1 MSFQKDLRSSEFIM
15 KYKNLIIYGGTSE
28 ISLHLIKLY
37 ANECSKF
44 IVFCR
49 SKDSFFDFFKHQN
62 FEIDLNKF
70 TIFETDLLEINK
82 NLEIIKQFESQSSG
96 IFWIAGMTGNAEN
109 EYLDIDSAKKNME
122 INFIHP
128 TLLLNEISK
137 KLIKNNNSFIAV
149 ITSVAGL
156 RGRKKQLFYSPSK
169 AALMSYL
176 SGLRQK
182 LYKDKIL
189 VTTIIPG
196 YMNTKPFRNGEWSA
210 PKFLITEPRVVA
222 YKIKKGIEKNQE
234 IIFINY
240 WWKIIMIIVKFIPE
254 KIFKRLSF

>member
-1 MSFQKDLRSSEFIM
+1 M
-15 KYKNLIIYGGTSE
+15 KYQNLIIYGGTSE
-28 ISLHLIKLY
+28 ISYQLIKLY
-37 ANECSKF
+37 LHQCSKF

-49 SKDSFFDFFKHQN
+49 NKNNFLNFFKHQN
-62 FEIDLNKF
+62 FELNLNKF
-70 TIFETDLLEINK
+70 TIFETNLLEIDK
-82 NLEIIKQFESQSSG
+82 NLNIIKQFEFNNSG
-96 IFWIAGMTGNAEN
+96 IFWIAGVTGNAEN
-109 EYLDIDSAKKNME
+109 EYLDIDNARKNMN

-137 KLIKNNNSFIAV
+137 KLIKNDNSFIAV

-169 AALMSYL
+169 AGLISYL

-182 LYKDKIL
+182 LSEDKIL

-196 YMNTKPFRNGEWSA
+196 YMNTREFRKGNWSA
-210 PKFLITEPRVVA
+210 PKFLITEPKNVA

-234 IIFINY
+234 IIFINF
-240 WWKIIMIIVKFIPE
+240 WWKIIMIIVKLIPE